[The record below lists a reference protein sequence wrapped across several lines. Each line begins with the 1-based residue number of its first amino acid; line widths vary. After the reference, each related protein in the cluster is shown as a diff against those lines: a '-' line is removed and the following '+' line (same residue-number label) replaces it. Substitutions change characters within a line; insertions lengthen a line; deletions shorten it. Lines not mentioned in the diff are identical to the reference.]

1 MLEGQFSRTAI
12 SAAGLRAAHQ
22 LVDGASVFVDPL
34 AVRIL
39 GKDFGAILAD
49 TGHAVLLP
57 LRLFVAL
64 RSRIAEDAA
73 RRAIDEGARQIVV
86 LGAGLDTLGY
96 RLAPLEGLRV
106 FELDHPATQ
115 DEKRRRLAA
124 TGIAIPAHLIF
135 APCDFEAETL
145 TGALSAAGFD
155 ENRRAVFVCLGVT
168 PYLTPEVADSLLRY
182 VAGLSGGA
190 EIVFDYANPPH
201 SIDHP
206 TRVFH
211 EQMAA
216 RAATLG
222 ENFRCYFDTEDLH
235 RRLAE
240 LGFDDIDDWGPRR
253 IRERFAPSSPPAA
266 ENGGHI
272 LRRRPNLL
280 PVARPSIIDPPPAV
294 SDTPGGEAGQLKE
307 HTTWRR
313 SSSSRS

>member
-1 MLEGQFSRTAI
+1 MEVAVLEGQFSRTAI

-22 LVDGASVFVDPL
+22 LVDGASVFADPL
-34 AVRIL
+34 AIRIL
-39 GKDFGAILAD
+39 GKDFGAVLAD

-124 TGIAIPAHLIF
+124 TGIAIPAHLVF
-135 APCDFEAETL
+135 AACDFEAETL
-145 TGALSAAGFD
+145 AAALRAAGFD
-155 ENRRAVFVCLGVT
+155 ESRRAVFICLGVT
-168 PYLTPEVADSLLRY
+168 PYLTPEAAESVLRY

-216 RAATLG
+216 RAASLG
-222 ENFRCYFDTEDLH
+222 EKFRCYFDTGDLH
-235 RRLAE
+235 ERLAA
-240 LGFDDIDDWGPRR
+240 LGFDDVDDWGPRR
-253 IRERFAPSSPPAA
+253 IRDRFAPDSPPAA

-272 LRRRPNLL
+272 LRA
-280 PVARPSIIDPPPAV
+280 ARTSCPPPR
-294 SDTPGGEAGQLKE
+294 PRL
-307 HTTWRR
+307 
-313 SSSSRS
+313 

>member
-1 MLEGQFSRTAI
+1 MEVAVLASQFSRTAI
-12 SAAGLRAAHQ
+12 SAAGFRAAHQ
-22 LVDGASVFVDPL
+22 LVDGASVFADPL
-34 AVRIL
+34 ATRIL
-39 GKDFGAILAD
+39 GEDLFAVLAD
-49 TGHAVLLP
+49 TGQAVLLP

-73 RRAIDEGARQIVV
+73 RRAIGEGARQIVV

-115 DEKRRRLAA
+115 NEKRRRLAA
-124 TGIAIPAHLIF
+124 TGIAIPAHLVF

-145 TGALSAAGFD
+145 AGGLSAAGFD
-155 ENRRAVFVCLGVT
+155 ENRRAVFICLGVT
-168 PYLTPEVADSLLRY
+168 PYLTPEAAESVLRY

-201 SIDHP
+201 SIDSP

-216 RAATLG
+216 RAASLG
-222 ENFRCYFDTEDLH
+222 EKFRCYFDTEDLH
-235 RRLAE
+235 RRLGE
-240 LGFDDIDDWGPRR
+240 LGFDDLDDWGPRR

-272 LRRRPNLL
+272 LRA
-280 PVARPSIIDPPPAV
+280 ARTSCPPPRA
-294 SDTPGGEAGQLKE
+294 PL
-307 HTTWRR
+307 
-313 SSSSRS
+313 